1 MDSVAKKSNAA
12 VACVTWHCK
21 CDFESKSAW
30 IVANEFTQF
39 PFRFSSK
46 INLPQWQITCLYNLV
61 ELTSQAGHRDL
72 PEIEGM
78 CDKSKFTFPDCSIWK
93 NLSHCGARLRKRPCC
108 WRQAPSVACLI
119 DYSSTKVNSSAP
131 GKNKDTPKHIQG
143 ALCRTCTLCSVH
155 TRTCQIGKKRNFESK
170 HILLLYIFCCGR
182 PTLPRCNQACLPTG
196 VLNKSGLQTLYGEHL
211 KKEINTGVKPVLRHK
226 FYRPLSSKAPPTC
239 LEDYLL
245 SPSRHRILSLLRGS
259 HS

>member
-1 MDSVAKKSNAA
+1 MLYKITKRLLLLERASHVTLDSVVKKSDAA

-21 CDFESKSAW
+21 VMFG
-30 IVANEFTQF
+30 
-39 PFRFSSK
+39 FSSK
-46 INLPQWQITCLYNLV
+46 INLPQWQITCLFNLV

-93 NLSHCGARLRKRPCC
+93 NLWHRGATLRKRPCC

-143 ALCRTCTLCSVH
+143 ALCCTCTLCS
-155 TRTCQIGKKRNFESK
+155 CQIGKKRKLWKSK
-170 HILLLYIFCCGR
+170 HVLLLYIFCCGR
-182 PTLPRCNQACLPTG
+182 PTLVYLISQDYKHCTVNNTSILWDQHRSET
-196 VLNKSGLQTLYGEHL
+196 SSQT
-211 KKEINTGVKPVLRHK
+211 
-226 FYRPLSSKAPPTC
+226 
-239 LEDYLL
+239 
-245 SPSRHRILSLLRGS
+245 
-259 HS
+259 

>member
-1 MDSVAKKSNAA
+1 MLYKITKCLLLLERASHVTLDSVAKNSDAA

-93 NLSHCGARLRKRPCC
+93 NLWHCGARLRKRLCG

-119 DYSSTKVNSSAP
+119 GYSSTKVNSSAP

-155 TRTCQIGKKRNFESK
+155 THT
-170 HILLLYIFCCGR
+170 
-182 PTLPRCNQACLPTG
+182 
-196 VLNKSGLQTLYGEHL
+196 
-211 KKEINTGVKPVLRHK
+211 PVR
-226 FYRPLSSKAPPTC
+226 
-239 LEDYLL
+239 
-245 SPSRHRILSLLRGS
+245 
-259 HS
+259 

>member
-1 MDSVAKKSNAA
+1 MLYKITKCLLLLERASHVTLDSVAKNSHAA

-93 NLSHCGARLRKRPCC
+93 NLWHCGVRLRKRLCG

-155 TRTCQIGKKRNFESK
+155 TRTCQIGKTRNFEKVNTSFYSTPSVVADLHCLVVTRLVFPLVYLISQDYK
-170 HILLLYIFCCGR
+170 HCTVNNTPILWDQHR
-182 PTLPRCNQACLPTG
+182 SET
-196 VLNKSGLQTLYGEHL
+196 SSQT
-211 KKEINTGVKPVLRHK
+211 
-226 FYRPLSSKAPPTC
+226 
-239 LEDYLL
+239 
-245 SPSRHRILSLLRGS
+245 
-259 HS
+259 